1 MTTRMILF
9 RTRWHRHGTAGHG
22 TPARHV
28 LGSELPGYDPET
40 DNKLPRGKVQI
51 RFLSFPTSPKTTRRS
66 GLVKRIGCFISFT
79 EWVEILEVVGEM
91 SCVAFSCCV
100 RCVRRVNC
108 RFRWCFGY
116 AVNGVV
122 CTLGLSPRF
131 LCGCD
136 VIRFQDVRREGG
148 LR

>member
-1 MTTRMILF
+1 MAPQGM
-9 RTRWHRHGTAGHG
+9 A
-22 TPARHV
+22 
-28 LGSELPGYDPET
+28 
-40 DNKLPRGKVQI
+40 LPRGTSLAVSCQALTPRLTTSFHAAKFKSV
-51 RFLSFPTSPKTTRRS
+51 SFPTSPKTTRRS
-66 GLVKRIGCFISFT
+66 GLVKRIGCFISST
-79 EWVEILEVVGEM
+79 EWVEILEVVEEM
-91 SCVAFSCCV
+91 LCVVFSCCV

-148 LR
+148 LL